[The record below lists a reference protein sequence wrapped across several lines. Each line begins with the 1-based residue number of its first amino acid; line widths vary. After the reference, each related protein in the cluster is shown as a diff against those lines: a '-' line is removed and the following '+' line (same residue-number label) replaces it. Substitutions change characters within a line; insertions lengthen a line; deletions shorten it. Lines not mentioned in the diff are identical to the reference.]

1 MCPCMFVQKKENKC
15 LFFIFVTACLKKKEN
30 HLMCLFSLLP
40 YSFYKTTTT
49 TTTTV
54 FNLLPNVRVRVKKKK

>member
-30 HLMCLFSLLP
+30 HFMCL
-40 YSFYKTTTT
+40 SF
-49 TTTTV
+49 
-54 FNLLPNVRVRVKKKK
+54 LSPR